1 MPSTKAENYSDVQ
14 SVSFFGGGAE
24 TMSPPQR
31 LGLKSQSSFPLS
43 PGRKQRGVEINNVDF

>member
-14 SVSFFGGGAE
+14 SVSFFGGGGE